1 MLGAMKMSRL
11 RRKMKRGVYPHKSC
25 GRKTWARCSGR
36 NLLST
41 VLCDPSQTLLKCVPR
56 LFLTHRWK
64 KLSHG
69 EFKSLARGLK
79 ANSYWDGTRT
89 QGMCSPMPCSS
100 QAGVRALV
108 NSMKGKQRIWGTPGS
123 LEWLGHTVGG
133 SEQWETSWKCEWV
146 PDHEDCGQGTWT
158 LCFGQGE

>member
-1 MLGAMKMSRL
+1 MLGAIKRSRL

-64 KLSHG
+64 KLSHR

-79 ANSYWDGTRT
+79 AKLLRWNKNSGHVFTLD
-89 QGMCSPMPCSS
+89 S
-100 QAGVRALV
+100 QAAVRALV
-108 NSMKGKQRIWGTPGS
+108 NSMKGKQRTWGTPGS
-123 LEWLGHTVGG
+123 MEWLGHTVGG
-133 SEQWETSWKCEWV
+133 SEQWETSWKCERV